1 MRGSDT
7 KVRLETLL
15 RRLQHG
21 SIFGDMN
28 WIPIKWEAP
37 NATPPTNGTKF
48 PPADRFGVLQ
58 SPGSVGLRLRMDLLA
73 PRSTLAAVPQ
83 LGNEKRLWT
92 RLARTVL
99 PPVHRLQHRQGCG
112 PMRGRARCQSH
123 VQLESNTKFR
133 TMAATDQY
141 NGINR
146 EFAPYHSICRLF
158 IYFQVRMH
166 FWAAAT
172 IENVV

>member
-58 SPGSVGLRLRMDLLA
+58 SSGSVGLRLRMDRTEVDFGGRPTTRQREAAEDATGADGAASGA
-73 PRSTLAAVPQ
+73 PVAAPAGMRSNAGQGTLPKSRSTRIKHKISNYG
-83 LGNEKRLWT
+83 GNR
-92 RLARTVL
+92 
-99 PPVHRLQHRQGCG
+99 P
-112 PMRGRARCQSH
+112 
-123 VQLESNTKFR
+123 
-133 TMAATDQY
+133 
-141 NGINR
+141 I
-146 EFAPYHSICRLF
+146 
-158 IYFQVRMH
+158 
-166 FWAAAT
+166 
-172 IENVV
+172 